1 LKKTFTIIA
10 PDTDC
15 GKTYA
20 TARMMRDAISKNI
33 NVMACKPIQTGSAD
47 GKSQDLDFIF
57 KAADLSVPQ
66 KIYEKLVLRTFSTPC
81 SPLLASAI
89 ESQSIDL
96 DGIAEKIREVS
107 QDYDLFFVETAGG
120 IYSPITESATVADF
134 ARMLGFP
141 VIICV
146 PNRVGAISLSV
157 LAVKAAIAEGL
168 EIEGV
173 IFTQTIKPQNET
185 DELICKTNIEQFQK
199 MTGVKIIA
207 DYEFNI

>member
-1 LKKTFTIIA
+1 MKKAFTIIA

-33 NVMACKPIQTGSAD
+33 NAMACKPIQTGSAD
-47 GKSQDLDFIF
+47 GKSQDLDFIL
-57 KAADLSVPQ
+57 KTAEISVSPD
-66 KIYEKLVLRTFSTPC
+66 IYKKLAPCTLSTPC
-81 SPLLASAI
+81 SALLAGK
-89 ESQSIDL
+89 IDKREINL
-96 DGIAEKIREVS
+96 DEIAENIKKISEN
-107 QDYDLFFVETAGG
+107 YGLFFVETAGG
-120 IYSPITESATVADF
+120 IYSPITDTDAVANF
-134 ARMLGFP
+134 VKMLGFP
-141 VIICV
+141 VIICI

-157 LAVKAAIAEGL
+157 LAVKAALAEGL

-199 MTGVKIIA
+199 MTGIKVIA
-207 DYEFNI
+207 NYEFNA